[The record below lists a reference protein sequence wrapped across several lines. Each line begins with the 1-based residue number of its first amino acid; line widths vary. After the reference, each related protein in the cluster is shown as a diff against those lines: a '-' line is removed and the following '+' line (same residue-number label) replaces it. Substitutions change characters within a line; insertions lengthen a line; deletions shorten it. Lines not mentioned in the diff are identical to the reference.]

1 MAANDNYNN
10 LDDLAQENL
19 RELFAAVGSFS
30 KASDKAEKVLLDG
43 AKLLKDSTG
52 LLDKTARTIEST
64 MTFSSRTLAE
74 SFKDSMSTATK
85 RLEAAAKLE
94 RDKNAVNDMVKELEK
109 ALDSMEKSAGS
120 QKAAASSYEYQLT
133 QSKLN
138 DLKQHQVK
146 LNNIKSESAYSK
158 QLMKETKAQ
167 GLKIITSLADSII
180 SVFTESL
187 KAGYNNLSSTYE
199 STYGDITSMNSYSH
213 KDVDRIINELQ
224 SFVKENKLE
233 GVVTVSD
240 YLPEIQNILKG
251 GLTKD
256 LATTVAKYS
265 VLAKESGYS
274 ADFADPAFLKQI
286 KNMAD
291 AGQDVEQF
299 MKDII
304 GSTKAVTESVGDAF
318 GFANGQ
324 INTMTASI
332 SDLAQVMNMSQDAA
346 TNTYRSYAA
355 LNGILGSTEFDTSKL
370 YSSINE
376 YAQNGINSQSA
387 EQLLGYR
394 ATAQQFQQKIETEGT
409 EGIIKDMFKQLYTT
423 YAGRT
428 DEWISVASSA
438 LGSSFSTQDLESL
451 MKKYSSYSEFEEAF
465 NKTLGA
471 ANQSD
476 GDKIISELQNYQTK
490 NESFNNKMENRM
502 TDIVQISKDSVW
514 TEKAI
519 LAAINALN
527 FKDLV
532 SFLKNSPEI
541 AGKVKDVASL
551 LKGSLGSTGSLAKAF
566 KDGTALASK
575 GGKLASVGKVASSTG
590 VKVAGKA
597 LGAIGSA
604 AAIGIDA
611 YKGYKEYGAEG
622 AWRGAITGS
631 GDIAS
636 SGWDVAKGTGFAALK
651 GAGIGMLFTP
661 WGAAIGAG
669 IGAIAGL
676 TTTIT
681 DLNDEQK
688 QFTKRLTKNSQQFAD
703 LNKKLQETNKS
714 TAEFES
720 KMKDTESLENLVKQL
735 KIGEKPSEEL
745 LNKFP
750 EYTSYLD
757 SNGKTTKAYVESL
770 TEALKIQKELNLIEQ
785 NKKSMSNG
793 KDYYGLTSKR
803 KAAQSDYATANEK
816 VTALESALTKK
827 NAFEDALKNAKD
839 VSFSSDTINIDGTTY
854 KLSDIRDMYSNDN
867 LNFDHIFN
875 AGLLPSSTKL
885 TYKKGKN
892 DSNYY
897 ANSINPDSNLKS
909 GETITGDAI
918 KSAFGTRIEH
928 YDKEKGIV
936 VPSYEYGNKSSLDYT
951 STKLT
956 DAKKDLGTAQT
967 NLATATGNSKQGA
980 LNLYREF
987 SNSGL
992 GGDKYNSAD
1001 SFSTWATS
1009 DGLSYDLNLEG
1020 EDKNKSGTFENK
1032 LYNYN
1037 EGMKALLEAEST
1049 EAGKQK
1055 IRDTYANLAPSK
1067 LKDWYNNYRQSMG
1080 LSTIGWTPAFATGL
1094 DYVPY
1099 DNYLAMLHKG
1109 EQVKT
1114 AAEVNLERAN
1124 FSSDGTNKMA
1134 TALKDTLVT
1143 QTDSIISILNDI
1155 YSLMSNSGTSTLG
1168 KKHKLNYSLPT
1179 GANEA

>member
-10 LDDLAQENL
+10 LDELYQENL
-19 RELFAAVGSFS
+19 RELFGAIGSFS
-30 KASDKAEKVLLDG
+30 KASDKAKKVIEDG
-43 AKLLKDSTG
+43 KDLLKDSTS
-52 LLDKTARTIEST
+52 LLDKTAKTIEST

-74 SFKDSMSTATK
+74 SFKNSMSTATK
-85 RLEAAAKLE
+85 KLEAAAKLE

-109 ALDSMEKSAGS
+109 ALDSMEQAAGS

-138 DLKQHQVK
+138 DLKQHQVR

-274 ADFADPAFLKQI
+274 TDFADPAFLKQI

-394 ATAQQFQQKIETEGT
+394 ATAQQFQQKIEAEGT

-451 MKKYSSYSEFEEAF
+451 MKKYNSYAEFEEAF

-471 ANQSD
+471 ANKSD
-476 GDKIISELQNYQTK
+476 GEKVIDELKNYQTK
-490 NESFNNKMENRM
+490 NESFNNKMENHM

-527 FKDLV
+527 LKDLL
-532 SFLKNSPEI
+532 SLLKNSPEV
-541 AGKVKDVASL
+541 AGKVKDIASL
-551 LKGSLGSTGSLAKAF
+551 FKSSLGSTGSLAKAF
-566 KDGTALASK
+566 KDGTAFASK
-575 GGKLASVGKVASSTG
+575 GGKLASFGKVASSTG

-611 YKGYKEYGAEG
+611 YKGYKEYGSEG

-636 SGWDVAKGTGFAALK
+636 SGWDVAKGTGSAALK
-651 GAGIGMLFTP
+651 GAGIGMLFGP

-676 TTTIT
+676 TTTLT

-688 QFTKRLTKNSQQFAD
+688 QFTKQLTKNSQQFAD
-703 LNKKLQETNKS
+703 LNKRLQETNKS

-720 KMKDTESLENLVKQL
+720 KMKDTQSLENIVKQL

-785 NKKSMSNG
+785 NKKNMKNG
-793 KDYYGLTSKR
+793 GDYYGLTSKR
-803 KAAQSDYATANEK
+803 KSAQNDYNKANEK
-816 VTALESALTKK
+816 VTALESTQTKK
-827 NAFEDALKNAKD
+827 NAFEDTLKNAKD
-839 VSFSSDTINIDGTTY
+839 VKFSNNNLTVDGKSY
-854 KLSDIRDMYSNDN
+854 SLDDLRSMYSNDN
-867 LNFDHIFN
+867 LYIEDIFSS
-875 AGLLPSSTKL
+875 GLLNNSANL
-885 TYKKGKN
+885 TYMPGKN
-892 DSNYY
+892 DLSSYRT
-897 ANSINPDSNLKS
+897 KS
-909 GETITGDAI
+909 GKVLDKNKSISGDDI
-918 KSAFGTRIEH
+918 KTKFGKGTTK
-928 YDKEKGIV
+928 YDKQGNL
-936 VPSYEYGNKSSLDYT
+936 YTEYKFNDSSKIDNT
-951 STKLT
+951 STKLNE
-956 DAKKDLGTAQT
+956 AKKDLGTAQT
-967 NLATATGNSKQGA
+967 NLAAATGNSKQGA

-992 GGDKYNSAD
+992 GGDTYNSAD
-1001 SFSTWATS
+1001 SFSVWATS

-1020 EDKNKSGTFENK
+1020 EDKNKSGTLENK

-1067 LKDWYNNYRQSMG
+1067 LKDWYNSYRQSMG
-1080 LSTIGWTPAFATGL
+1080 LSTIEWTPAFATGL

-1099 DNYLAMLHKG
+1099 DNYLALLHKG

-1124 FSSDGTNKMA
+1124 FSSDGSNKMA

-1155 YSLMSNSGTSTLG
+1155 YSLMSSSNTSNLG
-1168 KKHKLNYSLPT
+1168 KRYKLNYSLPT

>member
-10 LDDLAQENL
+10 LDELAQENL
-19 RELFAAVGSFS
+19 REVFS
-30 KASDKAEKVLLDG
+30 AIGAIGTNSDKFGKVILDG
-43 AKLLKDSTG
+43 AKLLKDSTS
-52 LLDKTARTIEST
+52 LIDKTMRTIEST

-85 RLEAAAKLE
+85 KLEATAKLE
-94 RDKNAVNDMVKELEK
+94 RDKKAVNDMVKELEK
-109 ALDSMEKSAGS
+109 ALDSMEQSAGS

-138 DLKQHQVK
+138 DLKQHQVR

-213 KDVDRIINELQ
+213 RDVDRIINELQ

-286 KNMAD
+286 KNIAD

-394 ATAQQFQQKIETEGT
+394 ATAQQFQQKIEAEGT

-451 MKKYSSYSEFEEAF
+451 MKKYNSYAEFEEAF

-471 ANQSD
+471 ANKSD
-476 GDKIISELQNYQTK
+476 GEKVIDELKNYQTK
-490 NESFNNKMENRM
+490 NESFNNKMENHM

-527 FKDLV
+527 LKDIL
-532 SFLKNSPEI
+532 SLLKNSPEV
-541 AGKVKDVASL
+541 AGKVKDIASL
-551 LKGSLGSTGSLAKAF
+551 FKSSLGSTGSLTKAF
-566 KDGTALASK
+566 KDGTAFASK
-575 GGKLASVGKVASSTG
+575 GGKLASFGKVASSTG

-611 YKGYKEYGAEG
+611 YKGYNEYGAEG

-636 SGWDVAKGTGFAALK
+636 SGWDVAKGTGSAALK
-651 GAGIGMLFTP
+651 GAGIGMLFGP

-669 IGAIAGL
+669 IGAVAGL
-676 TTTIT
+676 TTTLT
-681 DLNDEQK
+681 DLNNEQK

-703 LNKKLQETNKS
+703 LNKRLQETNKS

-720 KMKDTESLENLVKQL
+720 KMKDTQSLENIVKQL

-785 NKKSMSNG
+785 NKKNMKNG
-793 KDYYGLTSKR
+793 EDYYGLTSKR
-803 KAAQSDYATANEK
+803 KSAQNDYNKASK
-816 VTALESALTKK
+816 RVTSLESAQSKQS
-827 NAFEDALKNAKD
+827 AFEDALKNAKN
-839 VSFSSDTINIDGTTY
+839 VKFSSQKIDIDGTSY
-854 KLSDIRDMYSNDN
+854 SLDDIQKMYSNTDMGMSDVFSMGILSN
-867 LNFDHIFN
+867 SAKLTYTPGKGEDGIIFN
-875 AGLLPSSTKL
+875 ASDSSQSLKKNQTISGDQVKKVFGDLTDITNQGNANAYTYKGKSSVDYTQTKL
-885 TYKKGKN
+885 NEAKQ
-892 DSNYY
+892 
-897 ANSINPDSNLKS
+897 NLS
-909 GETITGDAI
+909 
-918 KSAFGTRIEH
+918 
-928 YDKEKGIV
+928 
-936 VPSYEYGNKSSLDYT
+936 
-951 STKLT
+951 
-956 DAKKDLGTAQT
+956 TAQT

-980 LNLYREF
+980 LNLYKEF

-1009 DGLSYDLNLEG
+1009 NGLSYNLGLEG
-1020 EDKNKSGTFENK
+1020 EAKNKEGTLENK

-1037 EGMKALLEAEST
+1037 EGMKALLDAEST

-1067 LKDWYNNYRQSMG
+1067 LKDWYNSYRQSMG
-1080 LSTIGWTPAFATGL
+1080 LSTIEWTPAFATGL

-1155 YSLMSNSGTSTLG
+1155 YSLMSSSNTSNLG
-1168 KKHKLNYSLPT
+1168 KRYKLNYSLPT

>member
-10 LDDLAQENL
+10 LDELYQENL
-19 RELFAAVGSFS
+19 RELFGAIGSFS
-30 KASDKAEKVLLDG
+30 KASDKAKKVIEDG
-43 AKLLKDSTG
+43 KDLLKDSTS
-52 LLDKTARTIEST
+52 LLDKTAKTIEST

-74 SFKDSMSTATK
+74 SFKNSMSTATK
-85 RLEAAAKLE
+85 KLEAAAKLE

-109 ALDSMEKSAGS
+109 ALDSMEQAAGS

-138 DLKQHQVK
+138 DLKQHQVR

-394 ATAQQFQQKIETEGT
+394 ATAQQFQQKIEAEGT

-451 MKKYSSYSEFEEAF
+451 MKKYNSYAEFEEAF

-471 ANQSD
+471 ANKSD
-476 GDKIISELQNYQTK
+476 GEKVIDELKNYQTK
-490 NESFNNKMENRM
+490 NESFNNKMENHM

-527 FKDLV
+527 LKDLL
-532 SFLKNSPEI
+532 SLLKNSPEV
-541 AGKVKDVASL
+541 AGKVKDIASL
-551 LKGSLGSTGSLAKAF
+551 FKSSLGSTGSLAKAF
-566 KDGTALASK
+566 KDGTAFASK
-575 GGKLASVGKVASSTG
+575 GGKLASFGKVASSTG

-611 YKGYKEYGAEG
+611 YKGYKDFGAEG

-636 SGWDVAKGTGFAALK
+636 SGWDVAKGTGSAALK
-651 GAGIGMLFTP
+651 GAGIGMLFGP

-676 TTTIT
+676 TTTLT

-703 LNKKLQETNKS
+703 LNKRLQETNKS

-720 KMKDTESLENLVKQL
+720 KMKDTQSLENIVKQL

-803 KAAQSDYATANEK
+803 KAAQSDYAAANKK
-816 VTALESALTKK
+816 VTSLESVQTKK
-827 NAFEDALKNAKD
+827 NAFEDVLKNAKD
-839 VSFSSDTINIDGTTY
+839 VKFSGNSLNVDGKSY
-854 KLSDIRDMYSNDN
+854 SLKDLQSMYSNDT
-867 LNFDHIFN
+867 LSIDDIFN
-875 AGLLPSSTKL
+875 AGLLPSSAKL
-885 TYKKGKN
+885 TYTPGKN
-892 DSNYY
+892 DMPTY
-897 ANSINPDSNLKS
+897 NSKFNTTSSLKK
-909 GETITGDAI
+909 GTTITGDQI
-918 KSAFGTRIEH
+918 KSVFGYENIT
-928 YDKEKGIV
+928 YDKYRSAHT
-936 VPSYEYGNKSSLDYT
+936 SYEFGKSSNIDYT

-992 GGDKYNSAD
+992 GGDKYNSAG

-1020 EDKNKSGTFENK
+1020 EAKNKSGTFENK

-1067 LKDWYNNYRQSMG
+1067 LKDWYNSYRQSMG
-1080 LSTIGWTPAFATGL
+1080 LSTIEWTPAFATGL

-1099 DNYLAMLHKG
+1099 DNYLARLHKG

-1155 YSLMSNSGTSTLG
+1155 YSLMSSSNTSNLG
-1168 KKHKLNYSLPT
+1168 KRYKLNYSLPT

>member
-10 LDDLAQENL
+10 LDELYQENL
-19 RELFAAVGSFS
+19 RELFGVIGSFS
-30 KASDKAEKVLLDG
+30 KANDKAKNVILDG

-52 LLDKTARTIEST
+52 LLNKTARTIEST
-64 MTFSSRTLAE
+64 MTFSSRTLADA
-74 SFKDSMSTATK
+74 FKDSMSTTTK

-109 ALDSMEKSAGS
+109 ALDSMEQSAGS

-138 DLKQHQVK
+138 DLKQHQVR

-274 ADFADPAFLKQI
+274 TDFADPAFLKQV

-394 ATAQQFQQKIETEGT
+394 ATAQQFQKKIETEGT

-428 DEWISVASSA
+428 DEWISIASSA

-471 ANQSD
+471 ANKSD
-476 GDKIISELQNYQTK
+476 GEKVIDELKNYQTK
-490 NESFNNKMENRM
+490 NKSFNNKMENHM
-502 TDIVQISKDSVW
+502 TDLVQLSKDSVW
-514 TEKAI
+514 NEKI
-519 LAAINALN
+519 ITALLTQISVSSLIKN
-527 FKDLV
+527 GGELISWFKKFRGL
-532 SFLKNSPEI
+532 
-541 AGKVKDVASL
+541 G
-551 LKGSLGSTGSLAKAF
+551 GSLPNSMSSNAMHGEQLALDLGPETVGKTAF
-566 KDGTALASK
+566 GQ
-575 GGKLASVGKVASSTG
+575 KLKSGANKVASQFFTPNSSGKFMSSGSTLTSL
-590 VKVAGKA
+590 GKA
-597 LGAIGSA
+597 TASAGIAAGIITQGTSAVEAYKNAASNPENNTLKNLGYSMLSFAGYSDTLGLSNEDKMAKARAENGSLDWSKIWKTTGAFTAAGTGIGALTGSA
-604 AAIGIDA
+604 AG
-611 YKGYKEYGAEG
+611 
-622 AWRGAITGS
+622 
-631 GDIAS
+631 
-636 SGWDVAKGTGFAALK
+636 
-651 GAGIGMLFTP
+651 GIGAAP
-661 WGAAIGAG
+661 GAAIGAAA
-669 IGAIAGL
+669 GAVLG
-676 TTTIT
+676 
-681 DLNDEQK
+681 
-688 QFTKRLTKNSQQFAD
+688 FTKSLTSQVADMHDYNQYIKSDFGQLNKSLEESFNGTKQLASSLSEYNSTLSQLNELNNKKSDYENGKLDLTNQEVALLDLEIKKTERLLELKAQELGNIDDIISANEKNSKIIKQGHAAMTGISAAQKIIDSAGYDSKTNF
-703 LNKKLQETNKS
+703 NKLSDSEWASIKSVLTDDIVNDMFKQNVIKDTGSYEKNVMGILQSITGSTEGTNWFDNIETERFSRSSVQGGKKS
-714 TAEFES
+714 SLYKEMNENVNSAVKEMGDNANTFSQLLTSVTDQYTNQGIQNAVGGFFES
-720 KMKDTESLENLVKQL
+720 K
-735 KIGEKPSEEL
+735 ISE
-745 LNKFP
+745 
-750 EYTSYLD
+750 
-757 SNGKTTKAYVESL
+757 
-770 TEALKIQKELNLIEQ
+770 LIA
-785 NKKSMSNG
+785 S
-793 KDYYGLTSKR
+793 GLTRSEIV
-803 KAAQSDYATANEK
+803 SDLKKVYPSVASMLPNVGSEK
-816 VTALESALTKK
+816 
-827 NAFEDALKNAKD
+827 
-839 VSFSSDTINIDGTTY
+839 
-854 KLSDIRDMYSNDN
+854 
-867 LNFDHIFN
+867 LN
-875 AGLLPSSTKL
+875 
-885 TYKKGKN
+885 
-892 DSNYY
+892 
-897 ANSINPDSNLKS
+897 
-909 GETITGDAI
+909 
-918 KSAFGTRIEH
+918 
-928 YDKEKGIV
+928 
-936 VPSYEYGNKSSLDYT
+936 DYT
-951 STKLT
+951 SWLSEHGK
-956 DAKKDLGTAQT
+956 AKDDLKGYY
-967 NLATATGNSKQGA
+967 S
-980 LNLYREF
+980 
-987 SNSGL
+987 
-992 GGDKYNSAD
+992 
-1001 SFSTWATS
+1001 
-1009 DGLSYDLNLEG
+1009 
-1020 EDKNKSGTFENK
+1020 
-1032 LYNYN
+1032 
-1037 EGMKALLEAEST
+1037 
-1049 EAGKQK
+1049 
-1055 IRDTYANLAPSK
+1055 
-1067 LKDWYNNYRQSMG
+1067 
-1080 LSTIGWTPAFATGL
+1080 TGL

-1114 AAEVNLERAN
+1114 AAEVNLEKAN

-1168 KKHKLNYSLPT
+1168 KRHKLNYSLPT

>member
-10 LDDLAQENL
+10 LDELAQENL
-19 RELFAAVGSFS
+19 REVFS
-30 KASDKAEKVLLDG
+30 AIGAIGTNSEKFGKVILDG

-52 LLDKTARTIEST
+52 LIDKTMRTIEST

-85 RLEAAAKLE
+85 KLEAAAKLE

-138 DLKQHQVK
+138 DLKQHQVR

-199 STYGDITSMNSYSH
+199 STYSDITSMNSYSH

-274 ADFADPAFLKQI
+274 TDFADPAFLKQI

-394 ATAQQFQQKIETEGT
+394 ATAQQFQQKIEAEGT

-451 MKKYSSYSEFEEAF
+451 MKKYNSYAEFEDAF

-471 ANQSD
+471 ANKSD
-476 GDKIISELQNYQTK
+476 GEKVIDELKNYQTK
-490 NESFNNKMENRM
+490 NESFNNKMENHM
-502 TDIVQISKDSVW
+502 TDLVQLSKDSVW
-514 TEKAI
+514 NEKVITALLTQI
-519 LAAINALN
+519 SVSSLIKNGGELINWFKKFKGLGGSFPNSVSSNAMHGEQLAL
-527 FKDLV
+527 DLG
-532 SFLKNSPEI
+532 SDTIGKTTF
-541 AGKVKDVASL
+541 GQKVKNGA
-551 LKGSLGSTGSLAKAF
+551 T
-566 KDGTALASK
+566 
-575 GGKLASVGKVASSTG
+575 KVASNFITPDSSGKFMSSGSTLTSL
-590 VKVAGKA
+590 GKA
-597 LGAIGSA
+597 TASAGIAAGIITQGTSAVEAYQNAASNPENNTLKNLGYSALSFAGYSDTLGLSNEDKMAKARSENGSLDWSKIWKTTGAFTAAGTGIGALTGSA
-604 AAIGIDA
+604 AG
-611 YKGYKEYGAEG
+611 
-622 AWRGAITGS
+622 
-631 GDIAS
+631 
-636 SGWDVAKGTGFAALK
+636 
-651 GAGIGMLFTP
+651 GIGAAP
-661 WGAAIGAG
+661 GAAIGAAA
-669 IGAIAGL
+669 GAVLGFTKSL
-676 TTTIT
+676 TSQVVDMHNYNQYIKSDFGQLNKSLEESFKGTKQLASSLSEYNNTLSQLNELNNKKSDYENGKLDLTNREVALLDLEIKKT
-681 DLNDEQK
+681 ERSLELKAQELGSIDDIIDLNEKNANVIKKGQATMSGLEAAQSIIDSAGYDSNTNFNKLSSSEWSSIKSVLTEDIVNAMADQGVINDTGSYEKNVIGILQSMTGSTKGRNWFDNIATEQFSRASVK
-688 QFTKRLTKNSQQFAD
+688 GGKKSSLYKEMNKNVNNATKEFGDNANTFSQLLTVVTDKY
-703 LNKKLQETNKS
+703 TNQGIQN
-714 TAEFES
+714 AVGGFFES
-720 KMKDTESLENLVKQL
+720 KISELTASGLTRDEVISDL
-735 KIGEKPSEEL
+735 K
-745 LNKFP
+745 
-750 EYTSYLD
+750 
-757 SNGKTTKAYVESL
+757 KAYPNVASMLPNVGSE
-770 TEALKIQKELNLIEQ
+770 KLN
-785 NKKSMSNG
+785 
-793 KDYYGLTSKR
+793 
-803 KAAQSDYATANEK
+803 
-816 VTALESALTKK
+816 
-827 NAFEDALKNAKD
+827 
-839 VSFSSDTINIDGTTY
+839 
-854 KLSDIRDMYSNDN
+854 
-867 LNFDHIFN
+867 
-875 AGLLPSSTKL
+875 
-885 TYKKGKN
+885 
-892 DSNYY
+892 
-897 ANSINPDSNLKS
+897 
-909 GETITGDAI
+909 
-918 KSAFGTRIEH
+918 
-928 YDKEKGIV
+928 
-936 VPSYEYGNKSSLDYT
+936 DYT
-951 STKLT
+951 SWLSKHGK
-956 DAKKDLGTAQT
+956 AKDDLKGYY
-967 NLATATGNSKQGA
+967 S
-980 LNLYREF
+980 
-987 SNSGL
+987 
-992 GGDKYNSAD
+992 
-1001 SFSTWATS
+1001 
-1009 DGLSYDLNLEG
+1009 
-1020 EDKNKSGTFENK
+1020 
-1032 LYNYN
+1032 
-1037 EGMKALLEAEST
+1037 
-1049 EAGKQK
+1049 
-1055 IRDTYANLAPSK
+1055 
-1067 LKDWYNNYRQSMG
+1067 
-1080 LSTIGWTPAFATGL
+1080 TGL

-1124 FSSDGTNKMA
+1124 FSSDGSNKMA
-1134 TALKDTLVT
+1134 TVLKDTLVT

-1155 YSLMSNSGTSTLG
+1155 YSLMSSSNTSNLG
-1168 KKHKLNYSLPT
+1168 KRYKLNYSLPT

>member
-10 LDDLAQENL
+10 LDELAQENL
-19 RELFAAVGSFS
+19 REVFS
-30 KASDKAEKVLLDG
+30 AIGAIGTNSEKFGKVILDG

-52 LLDKTARTIEST
+52 LIDKTMRTIEST

-85 RLEAAAKLE
+85 KLEAAAKLE

-138 DLKQHQVK
+138 DLKQHQVR

-240 YLPEIQNILKG
+240 YLPEIQNILKS
-251 GLTKD
+251 GLTKN

-274 ADFADPAFLKQI
+274 TDFADPAFLKQV
-286 KNMAD
+286 KSMAD

-394 ATAQQFQQKIETEGT
+394 ATAQQFQKKIETEGT

-451 MKKYSSYSEFEEAF
+451 MKKYNSYAEFEEAF

-471 ANQSD
+471 ANKSD
-476 GDKIISELQNYQTK
+476 GEKVIDELKNYQTK
-490 NESFNNKMENRM
+490 NKSFNNKMENHM
-502 TDIVQISKDSVW
+502 TDLVLLSKDSVW
-514 TEKAI
+514 NEKVITALLTQI
-519 LAAINALN
+519 SVSSLIKNGGELINWFKKFKGLGGAFPNSVSSNAMHGEQLAL
-527 FKDLV
+527 DLG
-532 SFLKNSPEI
+532 SDTIGKTTF
-541 AGKVKDVASL
+541 GQKVKNGA
-551 LKGSLGSTGSLAKAF
+551 T
-566 KDGTALASK
+566 
-575 GGKLASVGKVASSTG
+575 KVASNFITPDSSGKFMSSGSTLTSL
-590 VKVAGKA
+590 GKA
-597 LGAIGSA
+597 TASAGIAAGIITQGTSAVEAYQNAASNPENNTLKNLGYSALSFAGYSDTLGLSNEDKMAKARAENGSLDWSKIWKTTGAFTAAGTYIGALTGSA
-604 AAIGIDA
+604 AG
-611 YKGYKEYGAEG
+611 
-622 AWRGAITGS
+622 
-631 GDIAS
+631 
-636 SGWDVAKGTGFAALK
+636 
-651 GAGIGMLFTP
+651 GIGAAP
-661 WGAAIGAG
+661 GAAIGAAA
-669 IGAIAGL
+669 GAVLGFTKSL
-676 TTTIT
+676 TSQVVDIHDYNQYIKSDFGQLNKSLEESFKGTKQLASSLSEYNNTLSQLNELNNKKSDYENGKLDLTNQEVALLDLEIKKT
-681 DLNDEQK
+681 ERLLELKAQELGSIDDIIDLNEKNANVIKKGQATMSGLEAAQSIIDSAGYDSNTNFNKLSSSEWSSIKSVLTEGIVNAMADQGVINNTGSYEKNVMGILQSMTGSTQGRHWFDNIATEQFSRASVK
-688 QFTKRLTKNSQQFAD
+688 GGKKSSLYKEMNENVNNATKEFGDNANTFSQLLTAVTDKY
-703 LNKKLQETNKS
+703 TNQGIQN
-714 TAEFES
+714 AVGGFFES
-720 KMKDTESLENLVKQL
+720 KISELTASGLTRDEVISDL
-735 KIGEKPSEEL
+735 K
-745 LNKFP
+745 
-750 EYTSYLD
+750 
-757 SNGKTTKAYVESL
+757 KAYPNVASMLPNVGSE
-770 TEALKIQKELNLIEQ
+770 KLN
-785 NKKSMSNG
+785 
-793 KDYYGLTSKR
+793 
-803 KAAQSDYATANEK
+803 
-816 VTALESALTKK
+816 
-827 NAFEDALKNAKD
+827 
-839 VSFSSDTINIDGTTY
+839 
-854 KLSDIRDMYSNDN
+854 
-867 LNFDHIFN
+867 
-875 AGLLPSSTKL
+875 
-885 TYKKGKN
+885 
-892 DSNYY
+892 
-897 ANSINPDSNLKS
+897 
-909 GETITGDAI
+909 
-918 KSAFGTRIEH
+918 
-928 YDKEKGIV
+928 
-936 VPSYEYGNKSSLDYT
+936 DYT
-951 STKLT
+951 SWLSKHGK
-956 DAKKDLGTAQT
+956 AKDDLKGYY
-967 NLATATGNSKQGA
+967 S
-980 LNLYREF
+980 
-987 SNSGL
+987 
-992 GGDKYNSAD
+992 
-1001 SFSTWATS
+1001 
-1009 DGLSYDLNLEG
+1009 
-1020 EDKNKSGTFENK
+1020 
-1032 LYNYN
+1032 
-1037 EGMKALLEAEST
+1037 
-1049 EAGKQK
+1049 
-1055 IRDTYANLAPSK
+1055 
-1067 LKDWYNNYRQSMG
+1067 
-1080 LSTIGWTPAFATGL
+1080 TGL

-1155 YSLMSNSGTSTLG
+1155 YSLMSSSNTSNLG
-1168 KKHKLNYSLPT
+1168 KRYKLNYSLPT

>member
-30 KASDKAEKVLLDG
+30 KASDKAEKVLSDG

-428 DEWISVASSA
+428 NEWISVASSA

-566 KDGTALASK
+566 KNGTALASK

-636 SGWDVAKGTGFAALK
+636 SGWDVAKGTGSAALK
-651 GAGIGMLFTP
+651 GAGIGMLFGP

-720 KMKDTESLENLVKQL
+720 KMKDTQSLENMVKQL

-785 NKKSMSNG
+785 NKKNMENG
-793 KDYYGLTSKR
+793 GDYYGLTSKR
-803 KAAQSDYATANEK
+803 KSAQSDYDSANKK
-816 VTALESALTKK
+816 VTALESAQTKK
-827 NAFEDALKNAKD
+827 NAFEDTLKNAKN
-839 VSFSSDTINIDGTTY
+839 VKFSGNNLTVDGKSY
-854 KLSDIRDMYSNDN
+854 SLKDLRSMYSNDN
-867 LNFDHIFN
+867 LYIEDIFSS
-875 AGLLPSSTKL
+875 GLLNSSANL
-885 TYKKGKN
+885 TYTPGKN
-892 DSNYY
+892 DL
-897 ANSINPDSNLKS
+897 NSYHTKS
-909 GETITGDAI
+909 GKVLEKNTSISGDDI
-918 KSAFGTRIEH
+918 KNKFGKGTTKW
-928 YDKEKGIV
+928 DKQGNL
-936 VPSYEYGNKSSLDYT
+936 YTEYKFNDSSKIDHT

-956 DAKKDLGTAQT
+956 EAKKDLGTAQT

-1055 IRDTYANLAPSK
+1055 IIDTYANLAPSK
-1067 LKDWYNNYRQSMG
+1067 LKDWYNSYRQSMG

-1155 YSLMSNSGTSTLG
+1155 YSLMSSSNTSTLG
-1168 KKHKLNYSLPT
+1168 KRYKLNYSLPT

>member
-30 KASDKAEKVLLDG
+30 KASDKAEKVLSDG

-451 MKKYSSYSEFEEAF
+451 MKKYNSYSEFEEAF

-476 GDKIISELQNYQTK
+476 GEKIIGELQNYQTK
-490 NESFNNKMENRM
+490 NESFNNKMENHM
-502 TDIVQISKDSVW
+502 TDLVQLSKDSVW
-514 TEKAI
+514 NEKIITALLTQISVSSLIKNGGELISWFKKFKGLGSSLPSNMSSSAI
-519 LAAINALN
+519 SGEQLAL
-527 FKDLV
+527 DLGSDTV
-532 SFLKNSPEI
+532 GKTTFGQKLKNG
-541 AGKVKDVASL
+541 A
-551 LKGSLGSTGSLAKAF
+551 T
-566 KDGTALASK
+566 
-575 GGKLASVGKVASSTG
+575 KVASNFITPNSSGKFMSSGSTLTSLD
-590 VKVAGKA
+590 KATAGAGIATGIIMQGTSAIEAYKNA
-597 LGAIGSA
+597 ASNSENNTWQNIGYGTLSFLGASDTIGLSNEDKMAKAREENGSLDWSKIRKTTGAFAAAGAGVGGLAGSA
-604 AAIGIDA
+604 AG
-611 YKGYKEYGAEG
+611 
-622 AWRGAITGS
+622 
-631 GDIAS
+631 
-636 SGWDVAKGTGFAALK
+636 
-651 GAGIGMLFTP
+651 GIGAAP
-661 WGAAIGAG
+661 GAAIGAAAGAVTGFVTNLVTQVADMHDYNQYIKSDFGQLNKSLEESFNGTKQLASSLSEYNSTLSQLNELNDKKSEYENGKLSLTDQEVALLDLEIKKTERLLELKAQELGNIDDIISANEKNSKIIKQGQAAMTG
-669 IGAIAGL
+669 ISAAQKIIDSAGYDNKTKFNKLSDSEWASIRSGL
-676 TTTIT
+676 TNDMVDDMVKQGVIKDAGSYEKNVMGILQSIT
-681 DLNDEQK
+681 GSTEGTNWFDNIETDVFSRASVQGG
-688 QFTKRLTKNSQQFAD
+688 TKSSLYSEMQTNVNNATKEFGDNANTFSQLLTAVTDKY
-703 LNKKLQETNKS
+703 TNQGIQN
-714 TAEFES
+714 TVGGFFES
-720 KMKDTESLENLVKQL
+720 KISELTASGLTRDEVVSDL
-735 KIGEKPSEEL
+735 K
-745 LNKFP
+745 
-750 EYTSYLD
+750 
-757 SNGKTTKAYVESL
+757 KAYPDVASMLPNVGSE
-770 TEALKIQKELNLIEQ
+770 KLN
-785 NKKSMSNG
+785 
-793 KDYYGLTSKR
+793 
-803 KAAQSDYATANEK
+803 
-816 VTALESALTKK
+816 
-827 NAFEDALKNAKD
+827 
-839 VSFSSDTINIDGTTY
+839 
-854 KLSDIRDMYSNDN
+854 
-867 LNFDHIFN
+867 
-875 AGLLPSSTKL
+875 
-885 TYKKGKN
+885 
-892 DSNYY
+892 
-897 ANSINPDSNLKS
+897 
-909 GETITGDAI
+909 
-918 KSAFGTRIEH
+918 
-928 YDKEKGIV
+928 
-936 VPSYEYGNKSSLDYT
+936 DYT
-951 STKLT
+951 SWLSKHGK
-956 DAKKDLGTAQT
+956 AKDDLKGYY
-967 NLATATGNSKQGA
+967 S
-980 LNLYREF
+980 
-987 SNSGL
+987 
-992 GGDKYNSAD
+992 
-1001 SFSTWATS
+1001 
-1009 DGLSYDLNLEG
+1009 
-1020 EDKNKSGTFENK
+1020 
-1032 LYNYN
+1032 
-1037 EGMKALLEAEST
+1037 
-1049 EAGKQK
+1049 
-1055 IRDTYANLAPSK
+1055 
-1067 LKDWYNNYRQSMG
+1067 
-1080 LSTIGWTPAFATGL
+1080 TGL

-1114 AAEVNLERAN
+1114 AAEANLERAN
-1124 FSSDGTNKMA
+1124 IASDGTNKMA

-1168 KKHKLNYSLPT
+1168 KRYKLNYSLPT

>member
-10 LDDLAQENL
+10 LDELAQENL
-19 RELFAAVGSFS
+19 REVFS
-30 KASDKAEKVLLDG
+30 AIGAIGTNSEKFGKVILDG

-52 LLDKTARTIEST
+52 LIDKTMRTIEST

-85 RLEAAAKLE
+85 KLEAAAKLE

-138 DLKQHQVK
+138 DLKQHQVR

-167 GLKIITSLADSII
+167 GLKIITSLADNII

-274 ADFADPAFLKQI
+274 TDFADPAFLKQV

-394 ATAQQFQQKIETEGT
+394 ATAQQFQKKIETEGT

-438 LGSSFSTQDLESL
+438 LGSSFSAQDLESL
-451 MKKYSSYSEFEEAF
+451 MKKYNSYSEFEKAF

-471 ANQSD
+471 ANKSD
-476 GDKIISELQNYQTK
+476 GEKVIDELKNYQTK
-490 NESFNNKMENRM
+490 NESFNNKMENHM
-502 TDIVQISKDSVW
+502 TDLVQLSKDSVW
-514 TEKAI
+514 NEKI
-519 LAAINALN
+519 ITALLTQISVSSLIKN
-527 FKDLV
+527 GGEVISWFKKFRGL
-532 SFLKNSPEI
+532 
-541 AGKVKDVASL
+541 G
-551 LKGSLGSTGSLAKAF
+551 GSLPNSMSSNAMHGEQLALDLGPETVGKTAF
-566 KDGTALASK
+566 GQ
-575 GGKLASVGKVASSTG
+575 KLKSGANKVASQFFTPNSSGKFMSSGSTLTSL
-590 VKVAGKA
+590 GKA
-597 LGAIGSA
+597 TASAGIAAGIITQGTSAVEAYKNAASNPENNTLKNLGYSMLSFAGYSDTLGLSNEDKMAKARAENGSLDWSKIWKTTGAFTAAGTGIGALTGSA
-604 AAIGIDA
+604 AG
-611 YKGYKEYGAEG
+611 
-622 AWRGAITGS
+622 
-631 GDIAS
+631 
-636 SGWDVAKGTGFAALK
+636 
-651 GAGIGMLFTP
+651 GIGAAP
-661 WGAAIGAG
+661 GAAIGAAA
-669 IGAIAGL
+669 GAVLG
-676 TTTIT
+676 
-681 DLNDEQK
+681 
-688 QFTKRLTKNSQQFAD
+688 FTKSLTSQVADMHDYNQYIKSDFGQLNKSLEESFNGTKQLSSSLSEYNSTLSQLNELNNKKSDYENGKLDLTNQEVALLDLEIKKTERLLELKAQELGNIDDIISANEKNSKIIKQGHAAMTGISAAQKIIDSAGYDSKTNF
-703 LNKKLQETNKS
+703 NKLSDSEWASIKSVLTDDIVNDMIKQNVIKDTGSYEKKVMGILQSITGSTEGTNWFDNIETERFSRNSVQGGKKS
-714 TAEFES
+714 SLYKEMNENVNSAVKEMGDNANTFSQLLTSVTDQYTNQGIQNAIGGFFES
-720 KMKDTESLENLVKQL
+720 KISELTASGLTRAEVISDL
-735 KIGEKPSEEL
+735 K
-745 LNKFP
+745 
-750 EYTSYLD
+750 
-757 SNGKTTKAYVESL
+757 KAYPNVASMLPNVGSE
-770 TEALKIQKELNLIEQ
+770 KLN
-785 NKKSMSNG
+785 
-793 KDYYGLTSKR
+793 
-803 KAAQSDYATANEK
+803 
-816 VTALESALTKK
+816 
-827 NAFEDALKNAKD
+827 
-839 VSFSSDTINIDGTTY
+839 
-854 KLSDIRDMYSNDN
+854 
-867 LNFDHIFN
+867 
-875 AGLLPSSTKL
+875 
-885 TYKKGKN
+885 
-892 DSNYY
+892 
-897 ANSINPDSNLKS
+897 
-909 GETITGDAI
+909 
-918 KSAFGTRIEH
+918 
-928 YDKEKGIV
+928 
-936 VPSYEYGNKSSLDYT
+936 DYT
-951 STKLT
+951 SWL
-956 DAKKDLGTAQT
+956 AKHGKAKD
-967 NLATATGNSKQGA
+967 
-980 LNLYREF
+980 
-987 SNSGL
+987 
-992 GGDKYNSAD
+992 
-1001 SFSTWATS
+1001 
-1009 DGLSYDLNLEG
+1009 DLKG
-1020 EDKNKSGTFENK
+1020 YYS
-1032 LYNYN
+1032 
-1037 EGMKALLEAEST
+1037 
-1049 EAGKQK
+1049 
-1055 IRDTYANLAPSK
+1055 
-1067 LKDWYNNYRQSMG
+1067 
-1080 LSTIGWTPAFATGL
+1080 TGL

-1168 KKHKLNYSLPT
+1168 KRHKLNYSLPT

>member
-10 LDDLAQENL
+10 LDELYQENL
-19 RELFAAVGSFS
+19 RELFGVIGSFS
-30 KASDKAEKVLLDG
+30 KANDKAKNVILDG

-52 LLDKTARTIEST
+52 LIDKTMRTIEST

-85 RLEAAAKLE
+85 KLEAAAKLE

-109 ALDSMEKSAGS
+109 ALDSMEQSAGS

-138 DLKQHQVK
+138 DLKQHQVR

-274 ADFADPAFLKQI
+274 TDFADPAFLKQV

-394 ATAQQFQQKIETEGT
+394 ATAQQFQKKIETEGT

-451 MKKYSSYSEFEEAF
+451 MKKYNSYSEFEEAF

-471 ANQSD
+471 ANKSD
-476 GDKIISELQNYQTK
+476 GEKVIDELKNYQTK
-490 NESFNNKMENRM
+490 NESFNNKMENHM
-502 TDIVQISKDSVW
+502 TDLVQLSKDSVW
-514 TEKAI
+514 NEKI
-519 LAAINALN
+519 ITALLTQISVSSLIKN
-527 FKDLV
+527 GGELISWFKKFKGL
-532 SFLKNSPEI
+532 
-541 AGKVKDVASL
+541 G
-551 LKGSLGSTGSLAKAF
+551 GSLPNSMSSNAMHGEQLAL
-566 KDGTALASK
+566 DLGPETV
-575 GGKLASVGKVASSTG
+575 GKTTFGQKLKSGANKVASQFFTPDSSGKFMSSGSTLTSL
-590 VKVAGKA
+590 GKA
-597 LGAIGSA
+597 TAGAGIATGLIMQGTSAIEAYKNAASNSENNTWQNIGYGTLSFLGASDTLGLSSEDKMAKARSENGSLDWSKIWKTTGAFAAAGAGVGGLAGSA
-604 AAIGIDA
+604 AG
-611 YKGYKEYGAEG
+611 
-622 AWRGAITGS
+622 
-631 GDIAS
+631 
-636 SGWDVAKGTGFAALK
+636 
-651 GAGIGMLFTP
+651 GIGAAP
-661 WGAAIGAG
+661 GAAIGAAA
-669 IGAIAGL
+669 GAVTGFVTNL
-676 TTTIT
+676 TTQVADMHDYNQYIKSDFGQLNKSLEESFKGTKQLASSLSEYNNTLSQLNELNDKKSDYENGKLDLTNQEVALLDLEIKKT
-681 DLNDEQK
+681 ERLLELKAQELGSIDDIIDLNEKNANVIKKGKAAMSGLEAAQSVIDSAGYDSNTNFNKLSSSEWSSIKSVLTEDTVRDMVKQGVINDAGSYEKNVMGILQSMTGSKKGRNWFDNVETEQFSRSSAQGGK
-688 QFTKRLTKNSQQFAD
+688 KSSLYKEMNENVNSAVKEMSNNANTFSQLLTSVTDQY
-703 LNKKLQETNKS
+703 TNQGIQN
-714 TAEFES
+714 AVGGFFES
-720 KMKDTESLENLVKQL
+720 KISELIASGLTRSEIVSDL
-735 KIGEKPSEEL
+735 K
-745 LNKFP
+745 
-750 EYTSYLD
+750 
-757 SNGKTTKAYVESL
+757 KAYPSVASMLPNVGSE
-770 TEALKIQKELNLIEQ
+770 KLN
-785 NKKSMSNG
+785 
-793 KDYYGLTSKR
+793 
-803 KAAQSDYATANEK
+803 
-816 VTALESALTKK
+816 
-827 NAFEDALKNAKD
+827 
-839 VSFSSDTINIDGTTY
+839 
-854 KLSDIRDMYSNDN
+854 
-867 LNFDHIFN
+867 
-875 AGLLPSSTKL
+875 
-885 TYKKGKN
+885 
-892 DSNYY
+892 
-897 ANSINPDSNLKS
+897 
-909 GETITGDAI
+909 
-918 KSAFGTRIEH
+918 
-928 YDKEKGIV
+928 
-936 VPSYEYGNKSSLDYT
+936 DYT
-951 STKLT
+951 SWLSEHGK
-956 DAKKDLGTAQT
+956 AKDDLKGYY
-967 NLATATGNSKQGA
+967 S
-980 LNLYREF
+980 
-987 SNSGL
+987 
-992 GGDKYNSAD
+992 
-1001 SFSTWATS
+1001 
-1009 DGLSYDLNLEG
+1009 
-1020 EDKNKSGTFENK
+1020 
-1032 LYNYN
+1032 
-1037 EGMKALLEAEST
+1037 
-1049 EAGKQK
+1049 
-1055 IRDTYANLAPSK
+1055 
-1067 LKDWYNNYRQSMG
+1067 
-1080 LSTIGWTPAFATGL
+1080 TGL

-1168 KKHKLNYSLPT
+1168 KRHKLNYSLPT